1 MDLIQDFII
10 NNYEIFSITF
20 LSILGL
26 FIIALK
32 SYFTEK
38 GKLKAQISENKKL
51 VAQTEKIKSKFS
63 KELEELKKEHQLD
76 ISKRRYQYESKKEQ
90 YIKFFKLLDEFSNE
104 NNFKTQENFLPILD
118 EFNRNYLKAISLNKK
133 KDETNAISVFSKKI
147 QKLMFDSNQDL
158 IRIKQET
165 NTIRII
171 ASDEILKKLDLLTL
185 AYDKSMEA
193 ANKSMNELLPL
204 MLSNN
209 QIKMQDNQRDI
220 EIAGM
225 IIKNITDEIIELMRK
240 ELNEI

>member
-1 MDLIQDFII
+1 MDLLQDFII
-10 NNYEIFSITF
+10 NNYEIFSISF

-51 VAQTEKIKSKFS
+51 VEQTEKIKSKFS

-104 NNFKTQENFLPILD
+104 NNLKTQEKFLPILE
-118 EFNRNYLKAISLNKK
+118 EFNRNYLKSNSLNKK

-171 ASDEILKKLDLLTL
+171 ASDEIIKKLDLLTL
-185 AYDKSMEA
+185 AYDKSMEV
-193 ANKSMNELLPL
+193 ANKSINELLPL

-209 QIKMQDNQRDI
+209 QTKMQDNQRDI

-225 IIKNITDEIIELMRK
+225 FIKKITDEIIELMRK

>member
-118 EFNRNYLKAISLNKK
+118 EFNRNYLKAISLNNKK
-133 KDETNAISVFSKKI
+133 NETNAISVFSKKI

>member
-1 MDLIQDFII
+1 MDLLQDFII
-10 NNYEIFSITF
+10 NNYEIFSISF
-20 LSILGL
+20 LSISGL

-51 VAQTEKIKSKFS
+51 VEQTEKIKSKFS

-90 YIKFFKLLDEFSNE
+90 YINFFKLLDEFSNE
-104 NNFKTQENFLPILD
+104 NNLKTQEKFLPILE
-118 EFNRNYLKAISLNKK
+118 EFNRNYLKATSLNKK

-171 ASDEILKKLDLLTL
+171 ASDEIIKKLDLLTL
-185 AYDKSMEA
+185 AYDKSMEV

-209 QIKMQDNQRDI
+209 QTKMQDNQRDI

-225 IIKNITDEIIELMRK
+225 VIKNITDEIIELMRK

>member
-90 YIKFFKLLDEFSNE
+90 YIKFFKLLEEFSNE

-118 EFNRNYLKAISLNKK
+118 EFNRNYLKAISLNNKK
-133 KDETNAISVFSKKI
+133 NETNAISVFSKKI

-225 IIKNITDEIIELMRK
+225 IIKNITYEIIELMRK

>member
-1 MDLIQDFII
+1 MDLLQDFII
-10 NNYEIFSITF
+10 NNYEIFSIIF

-51 VAQTEKIKSKFS
+51 VEQTEKIKSKFS

-104 NNFKTQENFLPILD
+104 NNLKTQEKFLPILE
-118 EFNRNYLKAISLNKK
+118 EFNRNYLKATSLNKK
-133 KDETNAISVFSKKI
+133 KDESNTISVFSKKI

-171 ASDEILKKLDLLTL
+171 ASDEIIKKLDLLTL
-185 AYDKSMEA
+185 AYDKSMEV
-193 ANKSMNELLPL
+193 ANKSLNGLLPL

-209 QIKMQDNQRDI
+209 QIKMQENQRDI

-225 IIKNITDEIIELMRK
+225 VIKNITDEIIELMRK